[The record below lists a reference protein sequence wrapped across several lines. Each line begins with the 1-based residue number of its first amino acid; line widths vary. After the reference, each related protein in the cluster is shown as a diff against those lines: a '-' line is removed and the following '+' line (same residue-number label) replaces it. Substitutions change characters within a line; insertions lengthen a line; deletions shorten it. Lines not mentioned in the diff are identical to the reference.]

1 MAKTVALLLTLWLAL
16 SLKGQTYMLEAE
28 RFQYVGGWKVEK
40 DVEAFN
46 KAVLMVT
53 AGGVLRMP
61 QRYWMC
67 LKAGVMCFGVARKTS
82 KPRLHEPA
90 FRA

>member
-16 SLKGQTYMLEAE
+16 PLKGQTYMLEAE

-46 KAVLMVT
+46 KAVDRKSVVYGKSVYIGGRRIIKKKFLG
-53 AGGVLRMP
+53 GGVREL
-61 QRYWMC
+61 
-67 LKAGVMCFGVARKTS
+67 
-82 KPRLHEPA
+82 
-90 FRA
+90 